1 MSRPRPPG
9 LHGMTDD
16 GDRMALLEPFVG
28 EWRLETSLAPPDG
41 VRARAVFE
49 WALGGRFLVERSE
62 VDVPE
67 APDGLCVVAAAP
79 EGYLQH
85 YFDSRGVVRLYAMT
99 FDGRLWT
106 LRREEADFS
115 PLEFRAALH
124 RRVRRRRWDDPRPLG
139 DQTPRPGL
147 ADRLRP
153 VLRAGRLRKDPL
165 APTTR

>member
-1 MSRPRPPG
+1 MSRLRPPG

-16 GDRMALLEPFVG
+16 GDRMALLEPFGG

-115 PLEFRAALH
+115 PLEFAQRYTGEFADDGGTIRGRWEIKHPGQDWQTDFDLSYV
-124 RRVRRRRWDDPRPLG
+124 RV
-139 DQTPRPGL
+139 
-147 ADRLRP
+147 A
-153 VLRAGRLRKDPL
+153 
-165 APTTR
+165 